1 MRLLPR
7 LRPAVVASLML
18 LLVPFCGSLQAEDG
32 KSDFSAAERLL
43 FMDDQLGNV
52 TAPATLGYRF
62 HKGGSLEPGFD
73 DQVALALSAGA
84 DKRCCATHTDFLSGN
99 RRLSLPDLPAAQGN
113 PVILH
118 FLEREVREMQRLTR
132 GSQTHFR
139 KRLRMAI
146 YEGAQVQPVVL
157 RFEGREVKGQ
167 QVRIT
172 PYLDDP
178 NRFRYERLAQKAYV
192 FLLSTSVPGGLYGI
206 QTRIA
211 AGDGRA
217 IPLLV
222 ETLYIDGAEPALNE
236 TEKR

>member
-1 MRLLPR
+1 MSHIHF
-7 LRPAVVASLML
+7 LRPALMAPIL
-18 LLVPFCGSLQAEDG
+18 MVLVLFGGSLHAQDG
-32 KSDFSAAERLL
+32 KADFSAAERLL

-62 HKGGSLEPGFD
+62 RKSGSLEPGFD
-73 DQVALALSAGA
+73 DQVALALSTGS
-84 DKRCCATHTDFLSGN
+84 DKRCCATHTDFLSGSH
-99 RRLSLPDLPAAQGN
+99 RLALPDLPAAQGN

-118 FLEREVREMQRLTR
+118 FLEREVREMQRLTK

-157 RFEGREVKGQ
+157 RFKGREVKGQ
-167 QVRIT
+167 QVRMT
-172 PYLDDP
+172 PFLDDP

-192 FLLSTSVPGGLYGI
+192 FLLSSAVPGGLYGI

-217 IPLLV
+217 TPLLV